1 MDHLQ
6 DLTKLGIKYMTDKA
20 YFHSFTE
27 FYNNYFYQF
36 QKLDN
41 INILEIGIGEGGS
54 LRMLNEFFPNAN
66 IYAIDINTNY
76 VNTYYSD
83 RIKTFECDEND
94 FIRFN
99 SLFSNIKFDFPEINN
114 ISLGFFQFDI
124 NISYISSG
132 DLAIKISDSL
142 FKLLLRFPSV
152 HAFGNID
159 LSL

>member
-41 INILEIGIGEGGS
+41 INILEIGIGGGGS

-76 VNTYYSD
+76 VNTYY
-83 RIKTFECDEND
+83 
-94 FIRFN
+94 
-99 SLFSNIKFDFPEINN
+99 
-114 ISLGFFQFDI
+114 
-124 NISYISSG
+124 
-132 DLAIKISDSL
+132 
-142 FKLLLRFPSV
+142 
-152 HAFGNID
+152 
-159 LSL
+159 